1 MKTAGKSE
9 TDLDDVFKALASPLR
24 RRVLDLLRDGPRTTA
39 DLCASFPDVDRCTVM
54 QHLGVLDRAGL
65 LAVVRRGR
73 ERWNHLDVLPIQ
85 AIHDRWISQFAG
97 SAVGMLGALRD
108 ELEADVGR

>member
-1 MKTAGKSE
+1 MSTAGESE

-85 AIHDRWISQFAG
+85 AIHDRWISHFAG